1 MIGSAIDQISS
12 WFQVSAQPPAKNPAG
27 QIKKETEVSYK
38 VSGVSKY
45 RIQNLEHRFGLQLK
59 ATPVK
64 ESPFHK

>member
-1 MIGSAIDQISS
+1 M
-12 WFQVSAQPPAKNPAG
+12 VSGVSPAAG
-27 QIKKETEVSYK
+27 QKMTGQIEKETEVSYK